1 MEKTASIREIVGM
14 VQSATVAAPV
24 VTVDEI
30 QKAWPELRLRV
41 EQLETERS
49 ALEQEN
55 KALRELLERTIEHRQ
70 KSHSELVLLLTG
82 LVSKLPMNDIGVIVS
97 RLVEHND
104 HVNQYL
110 AALLKGTVD
119 VNLVFSQPAVL
130 KNLEE
135 TKRELAAALKPVL
148 KELLQL
154 DTPLEKELLES
165 LIPKPDTFFSPRASR
180 ANRCFIK
187 GLVPRERIVREYGEE
202 AL

>member
-55 KALRELLERTIEHRQ
+55 KALRELLERAIEHRQ

-82 LVSKLPMNDIGVIVS
+82 LVSKLPINDIGVVVS
-97 RLVEHND
+97 RLVEHNTS
-104 HVNQYL
+104 VSEYL
-110 AALLKGTVD
+110 AALIKGTVD
-119 VNLVFSQPAVL
+119 ASCVFAPPAVL
-130 KNLEE
+130 KTL
-135 TKRELAAALKPVL
+135 
-148 KELLQL
+148 
-154 DTPLEKELLES
+154 
-165 LIPKPDTFFSPRASR
+165 
-180 ANRCFIK
+180 
-187 GLVPRERIVREYGEE
+187 
-202 AL
+202 